1 MDAGL
6 LAQYAIIAVAVIA
19 SAWFV
24 ARRQF
29 PNAVRRMRIAIAVP
43 LVRDGRAAWMQ
54 TLGRKIAPPSSLSND
69 AACGGCNSCGPT
81 TPKRH

>member
-24 ARRQF
+24 AKRQF
-29 PNAVRRMRIAIAVP
+29 PDAVRRMRVAMAVP
-43 LVRDGRAAWMQ
+43 LVREGRAAWVQ
-54 TLGRKIAPPSSLSND
+54 KLGRRIAPPSVSSD
-69 AACGGCNSCGPT
+69 GACGGCNSCGPS

>member
-6 LAQYAIIAVAVIA
+6 LAQYLIIAVAVLV

-29 PNAVRRMRIAIAVP
+29 PSAVRRLRIALALP
-43 LVRDGRAAWMQ
+43 MVREERPSWLRRVGRW
-54 TLGRKIAPPSSLSND
+54 IAPPAAAGD
-69 AACGGCNSCGPT
+69 ASCGSCNSCGPS